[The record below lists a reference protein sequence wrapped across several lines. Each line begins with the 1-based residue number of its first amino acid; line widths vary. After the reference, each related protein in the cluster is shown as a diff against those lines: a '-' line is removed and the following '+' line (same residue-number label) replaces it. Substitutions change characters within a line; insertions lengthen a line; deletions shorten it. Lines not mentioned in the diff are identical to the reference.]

1 MAKRAPF
8 SEVKAALGCSVFAIF
23 GVAVLGIV
31 LSFFTDNT
39 ELASSVRVRCF
50 IGLAIGILMLVAWK
64 IVSNYLE

>member
-8 SEVKAALGCSVFAIF
+8 REVKAALGCSIFAVL

-31 LSFFTDNT
+31 LSFFTDNP

-50 IGLAIGILMLVAWK
+50 MGLAIGILMVVAWK
-64 IVSNYLE
+64 IVSGRLK